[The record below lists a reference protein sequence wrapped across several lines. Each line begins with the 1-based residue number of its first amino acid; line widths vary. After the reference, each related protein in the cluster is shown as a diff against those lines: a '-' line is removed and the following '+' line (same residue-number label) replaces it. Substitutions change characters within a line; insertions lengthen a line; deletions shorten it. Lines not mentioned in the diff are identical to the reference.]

1 MCGQCTPET
10 RTTALSS
17 LLHKAPLVPTVVS
30 TAFITMKIMHGLLA
44 LSFHVTH
51 LDIIS
56 KNDIARSMRSSS
68 VSHGTVDLVSCALG
82 FSCCTGG
89 NLRLAPCPGCLGGLE
104 SGCGPRTLE
113 KAVCTNF
120 HCDQRVP
127 KARSTVD
134 GVGSLVLFLR
144 IC

>member
-1 MCGQCTPET
+1 M
-10 RTTALSS
+10 
-17 LLHKAPLVPTVVS
+17 
-30 TAFITMKIMHGLLA
+30 
-44 LSFHVTH
+44 
-51 LDIIS
+51 
-56 KNDIARSMRSSS
+56 
-68 VSHGTVDLVSCALG
+68 
-82 FSCCTGG
+82 
-89 NLRLAPCPGCLGGLE
+89 LAPCPGYLGRLDL
-104 SGCGPRTLE
+104 GCGPRTLE